1 MISIFLMTCNWDKRT
16 VSFYFFSVGVD
27 VSKRFSPQYS
37 VGQPY
42 LIVRI
47 SKFSNYRSD
56 FTLINLLEFTNLLI
70 LAEFLI

>member
-47 SKFSNYRSD
+47 SKFSNY
-56 FTLINLLEFTNLLI
+56 
-70 LAEFLI
+70 